1 MHEFFSR
8 CIAAIL
14 HKENFVNIE
23 LFSLIREFET
33 LPSHHN
39 DSNKMKSKN
48 KIDQNP
54 PLKSFLFSFFLEVSR
69 VFKSSVK
76 CSHFRLVETFGLIKC
91 PRCF

>member
-23 LFSLIREFET
+23 LFSSIWEFET

-39 DSNKMKSKN
+39 DSNKMKGKN

-54 PLKSFLFSFFLEVSR
+54 PFGPLKSFFFLFS
-69 VFKSSVK
+69 
-76 CSHFRLVETFGLIKC
+76 
-91 PRCF
+91 